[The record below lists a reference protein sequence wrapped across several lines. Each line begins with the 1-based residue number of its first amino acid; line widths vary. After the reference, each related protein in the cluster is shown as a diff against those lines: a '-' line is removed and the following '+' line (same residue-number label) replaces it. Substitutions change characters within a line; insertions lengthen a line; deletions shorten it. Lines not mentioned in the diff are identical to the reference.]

1 IHEAVDGCHQS
12 SQYDADADAYAYA
25 SALVENYLLPVNGES
40 QASVSPS
47 WAATLR
53 VPAMSAGACIVVV
66 TLLAFLSAITRL
78 MVSRTMAV
86 GVPGAVSTSR
96 LWFRC
101 AKAVAHTFKDL
112 GSTDPKAQASQVVNH
127 SRCILLEM
135 VGQRTNTRIQS
146 QAPLAR

>member
-1 IHEAVDGCHQS
+1 MPMPMLMLMLRLWLSMEFGK
-12 SQYDADADAYAYA
+12 
-25 SALVENYLLPVNGES
+25 NVNGES

-101 AKAVAHTFKDL
+101 AKAVAHTCESKDKYEDTIA
-112 GSTDPKAQASQVVNH
+112 GPFS
-127 SRCILLEM
+127 
-135 VGQRTNTRIQS
+135 
-146 QAPLAR
+146 

>member
-25 SALVENYLLPVNGES
+25 SALVEKLFGYSMEFGKNVNGES

-96 LWFRC
+96 LWFRS
-101 AKAVAHTFKDL
+101 KDKYEDTIA
-112 GSTDPKAQASQVVNH
+112 GPFS
-127 SRCILLEM
+127 
-135 VGQRTNTRIQS
+135 
-146 QAPLAR
+146 